1 MGTRAVAALIG
12 ALAVGAT
19 GATSAASAHVA
30 GLVTRADGTALQI
43 LTTARE
49 TTTVTLDEHTS
60 YLKWITH
67 KPRQQDSRATAKSIA
82 AGRCVDVELR
92 GPVGRVAKVVRINAD
107 EAGTVDDP
115 CRAIR

>member
-1 MGTRAVAALIG
+1 M
-12 ALAVGAT
+12 
-19 GATSAASAHVA
+19 A

-49 TTTVTLDEHTS
+49 TITVTLDEHTS

-67 KPRQQDSRATAKSIA
+67 KPRQQDNRVKS
-82 AGRCVDVELR
+82 GSLGVLLT
-92 GPVGRVAKVVRINAD
+92 D

-115 CRAIR
+115 CRVIR